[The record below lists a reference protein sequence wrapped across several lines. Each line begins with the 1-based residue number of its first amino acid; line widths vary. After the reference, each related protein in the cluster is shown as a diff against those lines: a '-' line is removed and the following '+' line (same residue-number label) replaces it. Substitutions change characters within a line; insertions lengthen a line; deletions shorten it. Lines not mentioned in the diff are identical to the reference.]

1 MLMPRYRQPT
11 RKVYVQHVSIDT
23 LEEAG
28 FELGDDG
35 FQAENAASFIQND
48 WLYQVLTKRQRTVAQ
63 LLAEGYSR
71 RDAEE
76 KLEVS
81 LQAVHQ
87 IVLRMRSRLRTKGKL
102 QW

>member
-11 RKVYVQHVSIDT
+11 RKVYVQHVSIDA

-48 WLYQVLTKRQRTVAQ
+48 WLYQVLTKRQRTVAM

-71 RDAEE
+71 RDAAI

>member
-1 MLMPRYRQPT
+1 MRQQT
-11 RKVYVQHVSIDT
+11 IKVYVQHVSIDA

-28 FELGDDG
+28 WELGDDG

-48 WLYQVLTKRQRTVAQ
+48 WLFKCMTKRQQAVAA
-63 LLAEGYSR
+63 LLADGYTR
-71 RDAEE
+71 RETAQ

-87 IVLRMRSRLRTKGKL
+87 IILRMRNRLRIKGKL
-102 QW
+102 NER

>member
-1 MLMPRYRQPT
+1 MQT
-11 RKVYVQHVSIDT
+11 IKVYVQHVSIDA

-28 FELGDDG
+28 WELGDNG

-48 WLYQVLTKRQRTVAQ
+48 WLFQCLTKRQRTVAS
-63 LLAEGYSR
+63 LLAEGYTR
-71 RDAEE
+71 RDAAK

-87 IVLRMRSRLRTKGKL
+87 IVLRMRSRLRIKGKL
-102 QW
+102 QM

>member
-1 MLMPRYRQPT
+1 MTRFRQPT
-11 RKVYVQHVSIDT
+11 RKVYVQHVSIDA

-28 FELGDDG
+28 WELGDGG

-48 WLYQVLTKRQRTVAQ
+48 WLFQCLTKRQRAVAS
-63 LLAEGYSR
+63 LLTDGYSR
-71 RDAEE
+71 RDAAQ

-87 IVLRMRSRLRTKGKL
+87 IVLRMRSRLKTKGKL
-102 QW
+102 